1 MKFKNLISNLCD
13 VYESSKGIRILQP
26 IEIIND
32 PNHKYSFHLS
42 DDTILNIHCEEER
55 YKLSYDKWWARDKI
69 ISVYRVYAVS
79 GNGVHPEISDKF
91 KNKELI
97 ISNLWHSYA
106 NIENQKKAAINAFI
120 DIILF
125 HAKKTSLIK
134 N

>member
-1 MKFKNLISNLCD
+1 MKFKNFISNLCD
-13 VYESSKGIRILQP
+13 MYETSKGMRILTP

-42 DDTILNIHCEEER
+42 DNTWLNIHCEEER
-55 YKLSYDKWWARDKI
+55 YKLSYKKWWAKDKV

-79 GNGVHPEISDKF
+79 GTGVQPEISEKF

-106 NIENQKKAAINAFI
+106 NIEKQKKAAINAFV
-120 DIILF
+120 DIIY
-125 HAKKTSLIK
+125 HYAKKE